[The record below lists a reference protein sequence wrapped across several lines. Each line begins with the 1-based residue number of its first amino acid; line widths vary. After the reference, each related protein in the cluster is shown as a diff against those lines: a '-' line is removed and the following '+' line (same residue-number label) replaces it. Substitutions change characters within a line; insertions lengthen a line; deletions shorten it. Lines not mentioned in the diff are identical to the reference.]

1 MKYRTDRAQ
10 ITDEAEER
18 LAAEIRELS
27 RGAQGPAVPP
37 DAYWQN
43 VIVRVN
49 ATIDRATSG
58 RALSISWAARVA
70 IPGVVAIV
78 SFLVGLHYYAP
89 DALHHEPTVSEV
101 LLSLPASSVDS
112 LLVDP
117 SRVDPSLTVED
128 VGPDVF
134 VFSRDQIAEY
144 FLDNG
149 NPSDAV
155 DGIPER
161 EANTVFAVL
170 ASASK

>member
-1 MKYRTDRAQ
+1 MKYRTDRTH

-18 LAAEIRELS
+18 LAAEIRSLAGEPAG
-27 RGAQGPAVPP
+27 RGGPP

-43 VIVRVN
+43 LVVRVN
-49 ATIDRATSG
+49 EKIDRATSG
-58 RALSISWAARVA
+58 KALSIAWAARVA

-89 DALHHEPTVSEV
+89 EAVHHEQTVADV
-101 LLSLPASSVDS
+101 LLSLPPSSIDS

-117 SRVDPSLTVED
+117 SRVDPALTVED

-149 NPSDAV
+149 NPADAV
-155 DGIPER
+155 DGISDR

-170 ASASK
+170 ASGSK

>member
-1 MKYRTDRAQ
+1 MNYRTDRIQ
-10 ITDEAEER
+10 ITDGEEER
-18 LAAEIRELS
+18 LASEIRALAGGDAP
-27 RGAQGPAVPP
+27 RPGPP

-43 VIVRVN
+43 LVVRVN
-49 ATIDRATSG
+49 GRIDRATSG

-89 DALHHEPTVSEV
+89 DAMHHEPSVAEV
-101 LLSLPASSVDS
+101 LLSLPPSSIDS
-112 LLVDP
+112 LLADP
-117 SRVDPSLTVED
+117 SRVDPSLSVED

-144 FLDNG
+144 FMDNG
-149 NPSDAV
+149 NPADAV
-155 DGIPER
+155 DGISDR

-170 ASASK
+170 ASGNK

>member
-1 MKYRTDRAQ
+1 MKYRTEKIQ
-10 ITDEAEER
+10 ITDEAGER
-18 LAAEIRELS
+18 LAAEIRAMA
-27 RGAQGPAVPP
+27 GAEEGHAGPPA
-37 DAYWQN
+37 AYWQN
-43 VIVRVN
+43 LIIRVN
-49 ATIDRATSG
+49 EKIDRATSG

-89 DALHHEPTVSEV
+89 DAAQGEPTVSDV
-101 LLSLPASSVDS
+101 LMSLPASSIDS

-117 SRVDPSLTVED
+117 SRVDPALSVED

-144 FLDNG
+144 FMDNG
-149 NPSDAV
+149 NPADAV
-155 DGIPER
+155 DGISDR

-170 ASASK
+170 ASGSK

>member
-1 MKYRTDRAQ
+1 MKYRMDRER
-10 ITDEAEER
+10 ITDEAEEK
-18 LAAEIRELS
+18 LAAEIRGLA
-27 RGAQGPAVPP
+27 GGTAGPPGPP

-43 VIVRVN
+43 LVVRVN
-49 ATIDRATSG
+49 EKIDRATSG

-78 SFLVGLHYYAP
+78 SFLIALHYYAP
-89 DALHHEPTVSEV
+89 DATKHETTVAEV
-101 LLSLPASSVDS
+101 LMSLPPSSVDS

-144 FLDNG
+144 FMENG
-149 NPSDAV
+149 NPADAV
-155 DGIPER
+155 DGISEH
-161 EANTVFAVL
+161 EANTVYAVL
-170 ASASK
+170 ASGSK